1 MPVHTAGPAR
11 WRRDGLALAFF
22 AVVAVV
28 FTFPVGP
35 GAYDD
40 ALPGDSGDALLNLW
54 ILDWVGHNLGAGW
67 SDLWNTSIFWPNEN
81 TLAYSES
88 LIPVAILHRALSA
101 VVGSEV
107 LAFNLIYVAAWTLS
121 GWITYLLARRVTRST
136 GAAVVAGLIA
146 TIATPR
152 LSHYGHFQLAMG
164 FLVPLVVL
172 LLVRFFETPGIG
184 RGALLGF
191 TTGVLTLS
199 TSYYGLMVLVALAV
213 LVPGLVVWL
222 RDREDLERTA
232 IGLVVAAIVGAVIV
246 VPVALQYRDLQQDAH
261 FRRDPEPS
269 GSAHL
274 ADFLRVT
281 PDHYLLAD
289 LPPFESRS
297 RPESATIENRLY
309 PGLLA
314 LALGVVGLVV
324 LVRNRRRLLA
334 QRPVAA
340 RAMFLLVPT
349 AVLLL
354 VLAFGDELV
363 VAGRTLW
370 MPYSALRDVPGF
382 SGIRATARF
391 VAFPLLVLALLA
403 ALGLGAL
410 LARVKR
416 RELRIA
422 IVAVCIL
429 AIGAESMMAIDVAE
443 TPSDAASRAVNIELA
458 RRDPGPVLEL
468 PVGSPA
474 DGWPWGYIE
483 TPRQYLSTIDDQ
495 PRVSGYSGFAPP
507 DFDTTAR
514 ILETFPSDDA
524 FALVDELGVRYVVLR
539 TGVPNGLEEFQE
551 DVVGT
556 DGVGLYSEDS
566 AQAILDA
573 LPRERVERVDRF
585 GDAWLIQLRA
595 PITAQ
600 Q

>member
-1 MPVHTAGPAR
+1 MPVQTAGPAR

-232 IGLVVAAIVGAVIV
+232 IGLVVAAVVGAVIV